1 MLVFFFIVIWPIFP
15 VHLSSLVFWLC
26 PSLLGFVELFKVL
39 SSDPASWLSISVP
52 VRLVTEVTY
61 LCWLIVDID
70 LHPLPGADE
79 GSGNLM
85 VAGGFHTCCWWFLN
99 MLMTISD
106 TQTTPQFLY
115 LLTLFS
121 RVWSPLLHACWCVA
135 VILSNLKSLRCYQ
148 SSHLLML
155 FRLSEIR
162 SMGTSQNLWRYY
174 TFCKW
179 SLIHTF
185 WGGVASVQRSKVWIL
200 YNLLSIT

>member
-1 MLVFFFIVIWPIFP
+1 MLVFFFLVIWPIFP

-26 PSLLGFVELFKVL
+26 PSLLGFVDLFKVL

-79 GSGNLM
+79 GSGDLM

-99 MLMTISD
+99 MLMTISV

-121 RVWSPLLHACWCVA
+121 RVWSPPLHACWCVA
-135 VILSNLKSLRCYQ
+135 VILSNLKSLRSCYQ
-148 SSHLLML
+148 SSHLLVL
-155 FRLSEIR
+155 FRLS
-162 SMGTSQNLWRYY
+162 
-174 TFCKW
+174 
-179 SLIHTF
+179 
-185 WGGVASVQRSKVWIL
+185 
-200 YNLLSIT
+200 